1 MKIYELKNSK
11 LKLLYGLIDFKP
23 NTSRELIGR
32 GVMPNIPI
40 SMTFDDILNKKD
52 PQLDWILN
60 DIKSKK

>member
-1 MKIYELKNSK
+1 MDY
-11 LKLLYGLIDFKP
+11 KP
-23 NTSRELIGR
+23 NTSRDLIGR

-40 SMTFDDILNKKD
+40 DMTFDDILNKKD